1 MHESNCM
8 ERGRVFRAEKKNLLQ
23 MLAAPFAAG
32 ALFLPYPWCFLS
44 LIPSNV
50 IGEMWVGVASAI
62 VVDLVP
68 SSIRT
73 SAVAV
78 YLFIIT
84 VIGGNFN
91 LLVAPLRHSFRQT
104 TNEPKSDDPKS
115 YRWSLFLTFPGL
127 YVLSS
132 LMFIVVFFV
141 MRWDLRRKAK
151 IDAYML
157 VNEEEETLDRAEDDD
172 EEEAEKKEDFER

>member
-1 MHESNCM
+1 M
-8 ERGRVFRAEKKNLLQ
+8 
-23 MLAAPFAAG
+23 
-32 ALFLPYPWCFLS
+32 
-44 LIPSNV
+44 
-50 IGEMWVGVASAI
+50 GVASAI

-73 SAVAV
+73 SSIAV

-91 LLVAPLRHSFRQT
+91 LVVAPLRHAFERVVKDG
-104 TNEPKSDDPKS
+104 PA
-115 YRWSLFLTFPGL
+115 YRLALILTFPGL

-132 LMFIVVFFV
+132 ILFILVFFL
-141 MRWDLRRKAK
+141 MRWDLRRKAR

-157 VNEEEETLDRAEDDD
+157 VNEEDTLEREEDREDDR
-172 EEEAEKKEDFER
+172 KEDFER